1 MPYEQDYLV
10 SCALPQKRPL
20 RKAGMPTWYFQRKRK
35 HVFKQGHFFRVPLLF
50 CYFQIYTEIKVQF
63 I

>member
-1 MPYEQDYLV
+1 MRP
-10 SCALPQKRPL
+10 PTKRPL